1 MADVQVGTLPQP
13 CQILAPGY
21 QSLRTV
27 TYQGVAW
34 LAVLVITW
42 PVLETSWPAPATVWH
57 APRSGA
63 IPKNASRTRLE
74 SAILLHM
81 TFTLLSGFG
90 AGHAKPLVF
99 DAGCWGSGAPG
110 TSNQPT
116 AFEDGRCRRCR
127 FISFLRETDPAN
139 HTRIGPRFQFTSG
152 AGQRVPAARSVRAPP
167 GRFLFI

>member
-13 CQILAPGY
+13 CQLLAPGY

-34 LAVLVITW
+34 LAVLSITW
-42 PVLETSWPAPATVWH
+42 PVLETSWPAPATVWQ
-57 APRSGA
+57 AARSGA
-63 IPKNASRTRLE
+63 IPKNASRSRLE

-81 TFTLLSGFG
+81 KFTLLSGFG

-110 TSNQPT
+110 TS
-116 AFEDGRCRRCR
+116 
-127 FISFLRETDPAN
+127 S
-139 HTRIGPRFQFTSG
+139 
-152 AGQRVPAARSVRAPP
+152 
-167 GRFLFI
+167 